1 MNIVD
6 YNREAWDAEV
16 SRGNIWTKPVDSR
29 TVANARRGEWSILL
43 TPAKPVPGA
52 WFPEPMHGVRV
63 LCLAS
68 GGGQQGP
75 IFAAAGATVTV
86 FDNSEKQLESD
97 RMVARRENLE
107 IRTVQGDMRDLS
119 DLAEES
125 FDLIVHPVSNCFVPE
140 IRPVWREAYRVL
152 AAGGIL
158 LSGFIKPFIYMFD
171 QEEYDKGNLEV
182 RHPIPY
188 SAPDHLPRRLLEQ
201 YLAEKEPLEFSH
213 TLEEQIQGQINAG
226 FVITGMYEDT
236 AGGEELMDKYMPI
249 FIATRAL
256 KPEAPLADKKP
267 DYIDELE
274 WV

>member
-1 MNIVD
+1 MNIED

-29 TVANARRGEWSILL
+29 TVEDARRGEWSILL
-43 TPAKPVPGA
+43 TPVKRAPTE
-52 WFPEPMHGVRV
+52 WFPEPMYGVRV

-75 IFAAAGATVTV
+75 IFAAAGGVVTV

-97 RMVARRENLE
+97 RMVARRENLDIE
-107 IRTVQGDMRDLS
+107 SVQGDMRDLS
-119 DLAEES
+119 VFADES
-125 FDLIVHPVSNCFVPE
+125 FDLIVHPVSNCFVPD
-140 IRPVWREAYRVL
+140 ILPVWKEAYRVL
-152 AAGGIL
+152 TPGGSL

-171 QEEYDKGNLEV
+171 QEAYDNGVLAV

-213 TLEEQIQGQINAG
+213 TLEEQIQGQIDAG

-256 KPEAPLADKKP
+256 KPAAPLADKPP